1 MKIYTVTLNPA
12 FDVHAGAERLMPGRE
27 NLARIT
33 SRDAGGKGI
42 NISRALSENGVVNTA
57 IAVVGKENSADFKE
71 LIGEYGIDCIFI
83 EKDGR
88 IRENLTLH
96 TSEGETRISFEGS
109 SLDNSILDEI
119 GALIEVDGETV
130 VTFTGSVPS
139 GVDIRACKAFLIGLK
154 ARGARIVIDSKF
166 FTLDDLTDV
175 KPWLIKPNGEEIEAY
190 SGKAVKDFDDCVGI
204 AFELCVKGIENV
216 MISLGDRGAMLVNS
230 EGAFI
235 AVPPIV
241 DAVSTVG
248 AGDSAIAGFISA
260 FACGM
265 SAEEC
270 LSRAVAFGTA
280 ACLCEGTAP
289 PMAYDVAEVLKKIK
303 VFSV

>member
-12 FDVHAGAERLMPGRE
+12 FDVHAGAERIVLGRE

-42 NISRALSENGVVNTA
+42 NISRALSENGVGNTA
-57 IAVVGKENSADFKE
+57 IAVIGKENSADFKA
-71 LIGEYGIDCIFI
+71 LIGECGIDCVFI
-83 EKDGR
+83 EKSGR

-96 TSEGETRISFEGS
+96 TSEGETRISFDGS

-119 GALIEVDGETV
+119 GALIEADGETV

-139 GVDIRACKAFLIGLK
+139 GVDIGACKAFLVGLK
-154 ARGARIVIDSKF
+154 ERGARVVIDSKS
-166 FTLDDLTDV
+166 FTLADLIDV

-190 SGKAVKDFDDCVGI
+190 SGRVVKDFDDCVGI

-260 FACGM
+260 FACGL
-265 SAEEC
+265 SDEEC

-289 PMAYDVAEVLKKIK
+289 PRKEDIRNIEAK
-303 VFSV
+303 VRVFEN